1 MAVMTMSVLS
11 ALYIIYNI
19 ICYFKENV
27 IYSIRKDDLVIIN
40 HNFFKIQLYLSGV
53 NAVALTIIIY
63 VWDKFDL
70 RFFFVPMAITFFG
83 INYLIKY
90 IARFKKYVE

>member
-27 IYSIRKDDLVIIN
+27 IYSIRKVNLVIIN
-40 HNFFKIQLYLSGV
+40 HNFFKIQLYLSCV
-53 NAVALTIIIY
+53 NAVVLTIIIY

-70 RFFFVPMAITFFG
+70 RFFFVPMSITFFG

-90 IARFKKYVE
+90 IARLKKYVE

>member
-1 MAVMTMSVLS
+1 MAVM
-11 ALYIIYNI
+11 
-19 ICYFKENV
+19 
-27 IYSIRKDDLVIIN
+27 
-40 HNFFKIQLYLSGV
+40 
-53 NAVALTIIIY
+53 TIIIY
-63 VWDKFDL
+63 VWDKVDL